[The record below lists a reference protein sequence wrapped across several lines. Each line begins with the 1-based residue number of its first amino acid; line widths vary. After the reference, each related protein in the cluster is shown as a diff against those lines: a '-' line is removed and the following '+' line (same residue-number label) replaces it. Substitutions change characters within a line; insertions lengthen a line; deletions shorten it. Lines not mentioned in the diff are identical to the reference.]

1 MADHSAQHTTFG
13 EQALDTQTNVAT
25 AHAEDARPLWP
36 ALRRGWKRRCPSC
49 GANTLFEGYL
59 KTSEAC
65 PACGQEFHHHRA
77 DDGPAYIT
85 ILIVGHL
92 MAPVMHIYFVS
103 LRPDPLVM
111 ASVLTVACAA
121 LALYMLPRVK
131 GALVAIQWSKR
142 MHGFATDQSGQE
154 AWPPIAE
161 DSNDTTGQHR
171 TPD

>member
-1 MADHSAQHTTFG
+1 
-13 EQALDTQTNVAT
+13 
-25 AHAEDARPLWP
+25 
-36 ALRRGWKRRCPSC
+36 
-49 GANTLFEGYL
+49 
-59 KTSEAC
+59 
-65 PACGQEFHHHRA
+65 
-77 DDGPAYIT
+77 
-85 ILIVGHL
+85 